1 VPFSLKKT
9 KAMYAQKLTHLIIKA
24 TLVSLLLVLITN
36 TLFAQNDWAL
46 HADKDGIRI
55 YTSAVPDSKIKA
67 IKVDA
72 EFDAEASQL
81 VALIMD
87 VNASA
92 DWVYHTK
99 SATVIKQISPS
110 ELYYYS
116 EVNLPWPA
124 ANRDFVAHLTV
135 SQNPVTKVITVD
147 GPAVPGMV
155 PLKPGIVRVENSVG
169 KWVIT
174 PIGPGKIKVEYT
186 IHVDPAGS
194 LPSWLVN
201 MFATEGPV
209 KIFKGI
215 RQQLQKPV
223 YRKTEL
229 ALVVN

>member
-1 VPFSLKKT
+1 
-9 KAMYAQKLTHLIIKA
+9 MHAQKLTHSIHKVI
-24 TLVSLLLVLITN
+24 LVSLLLVLKMTP
-36 TLFAQNDWAL
+36 LFAQGDWAL
-46 HADKDGIRI
+46 HSDKDGIKI
-55 YTSAVPDSKIKA
+55 YTSAVPDSKVKA

-87 VNASA
+87 VNSSAS
-92 DWVYHTK
+92 WVYHTK
-99 SATVIKQISPS
+99 SATVIKQVSPS

-135 SQNPVTKVITVD
+135 NQNPGTKVITID
-147 GPAVPGMV
+147 GPAVSGMV
-155 PLKPGIVRVENSVG
+155 PLKQGIVRIEHSVG
-169 KWVIT
+169 KWIIT

-229 ALVVN
+229 AFVVN